1 MRILVYFFFLG
12 EILLIQ
18 QFQRIHDSMIHD
30 SMILSNR
37 ALALFCICH
46 HGFQILIVAFPIKE
60 KENKIDQ

>member
-1 MRILVYFFFLG
+1 MRILVYFFFLC

-18 QFQRIHDSMIHD
+18 QYQRIPD

>member
-18 QFQRIHDSMIHD
+18 QYQRIPDSSD
-30 SMILSNR
+30 SMILNNR